1 MVQKENK
8 MGEGTDAARSI
19 SPIHAAVMDNL
30 KDQLLLVFLR
40 RLGGKISIP
49 LEEIDNTDSLIMT
62 LRVDKDSVFHFELK
76 QKE

>member
-1 MVQKENK
+1 

-40 RLGGKISIP
+40 RLGGKLSIP

-76 QKE
+76 QKD

>member
-1 MVQKENK
+1 

-76 QKE
+76 QKD